1 MGKYILSCRLRKC
14 ELCEHF
20 LDEKEEGLLDIH
32 QMDFITIFLWLY
44 NIGAASITLFLII
57 QILLMSRKVQ
67 SEVIRARLFLNTDL
81 LNDTWK
87 YISIAGAS
95 FAINALVGFV
105 KFNMNIQ
112 TYYLWEITEVI
123 FFAAFV
129 IMIYQWYQF
138 MSGLIV
144 RKK

>member
-1 MGKYILSCRLRKC
+1 MN
-14 ELCEHF
+14 
-20 LDEKEEGLLDIH
+20 IH
-32 QMDFITIFLWLY
+32 QMDYITIFLWLY
-44 NIGAASITLFLII
+44 NIGAAFITLFLII
-57 QILLMSRKVQ
+57 QILFMSHKVQ
-67 SEVIRARLFLNTDL
+67 SNVIRARLFLNTDL

-95 FAINALVGFV
+95 FAINTLVGFV
-105 KFNMNIQ
+105 KFNMGIQ

-129 IMIYQWYQF
+129 VMIYQWYQF

-144 RKK
+144 KENSIE